1 MDAATSRIYG
11 SSSAGSGGS
20 VSANGRC
27 HSGKRRLLASASASV
42 HDLHLDCRE
51 ILGQATAMLL
61 FHYGCLRVS
70 R

>member
-1 MDAATSRIYG
+1 MNAATSRIHA
-11 SSSAGSGGS
+11 SSSASSGGS
-20 VSANGRC
+20 VSASGRC
-27 HSGKRRLLASASASV
+27 YGAGQRLLASASVTV
-42 HDLHLDCRE
+42 HDLNLDCRE